1 MGMDLDCGLVDA
13 LTQSFQGPAAA
24 RPVGAPSADHPSP
37 ASTLNSA
44 AHRVSSDD
52 SAAQCS
58 IFSDGSATPCDVRRD
73 YELGAEIGAGHFGR
87 VFACDR
93 RADGR
98 KFACKQLATRLVRDV
113 LSVRREVAIMRRLA
127 HRHVLRIEA
136 VYEHRNNAWIVSELC
151 EGGDLLQ
158 FLVREGGS
166 LHEPAAHQIMK
177 QLLSAVTA
185 CHAVGV
191 VHRDLKPENVMLASK
206 TGPPD
211 IRVVD
216 FGLSCIYTKDGA
228 RQLHRLAGTPY
239 YMAPEIL
246 GKARA
251 GYGPA
256 CDLWSCGVVLYFLIA
271 GKPPFAPDDH
281 NCPSRTRKRKRKADL
296 EDLTQKV
303 MKGAVDLETGCWA
316 ECTSSLKAVLRGL
329 LNVDPA
335 KRLTAPAAL
344 AHPWLATDGEAAPAR
359 KAPVGARA
367 FTALERYARATF
379 FHKRVFHALAD
390 TLTLAELAALRKEFA
405 YLDVDGDGFVTVE
418 DLTKVLAALETE
430 GRHAS
435 GTALEV
441 EAVVE
446 ACDVARDHRISY
458 HEFCV
463 ASMHRGAYLREDR
476 VDRLFHE
483 YLDTNRHDAHLVTV
497 QSLKAHGFD
506 DASVADVFAAAKA
519 TPGKGISRSAFAKLL
534 RLGAIH
540 GASTRGESHKARS
553 LLGHS
558 LDLTGD
564 SPELGVHL
572 KAVFDHEPA
581 AKKTELEQRLDVL
594 NISATGVRVLAPR
607 TTQAKT
613 KCGKKHYYRPKP
625 VSLTNGHFA
634 LSVRQAQIASI
645 ERQIEAAIKGG
656 TDTTA
661 LEATYLARVEIARDE
676 HRAAAVDLRR
686 RGELHAAMDAFREAK
701 HLDFVYQHRKAL
713 VEAGGLGDAPPPPE
727 VIARRRLEAA
737 HARLDAISEP
747 LS

>member
-1 MGMDLDCGLVDA
+1 MACMGMDLDCGLVDA

-52 SAAQCS
+52 SAATCS

-303 MKGAVDLETGCWA
+303 MRGAVDLETGCWA
-316 ECTSSLKAVLRGL
+316 DCTSSLKAVLRGL

-335 KRLTAPAAL
+335 KRLSAPAAL

-418 DLTKVLAALETE
+418 DLTKVLAALESE

-483 YLDTNRHDAHLVTV
+483 YLDTNCHDAHLVTV

-607 TTQAKT
+607 TTQKKT
-613 KCGKKHYYRPKP
+613 SCGKKHYYRPKP
-625 VSLTNGHFA
+625 VSLRTVWKSNF
-634 LSVRQAQIASI
+634 
-645 ERQIEAAIKGG
+645 
-656 TDTTA
+656 TA
-661 LEATYLARVEIARDE
+661 R
-676 HRAAAVDLRR
+676 
-686 RGELHAAMDAFREAK
+686 
-701 HLDFVYQHRKAL
+701 
-713 VEAGGLGDAPPPPE
+713 
-727 VIARRRLEAA
+727 
-737 HARLDAISEP
+737 S
-747 LS
+747 S

>member
-13 LTQSFQGPAAA
+13 FTQSFQGPAAA

-303 MKGAVDLETGCWA
+303 LRGAVDLETGCWA
-316 ECTSSLKAVLRGL
+316 DCTSSLKAVLRGL

-335 KRLTAPAAL
+335 KRLSAPAAL

-581 AKKTELEQRLDVL
+581 AKKTELEQRLAVRKSTMAASTQRE
-594 NISATGVRVLAPR
+594 SAWRPR
-607 TTQAKT
+607 T
-613 KCGKKHYYRPKP
+613 
-625 VSLTNGHFA
+625 
-634 LSVRQAQIASI
+634 
-645 ERQIEAAIKGG
+645 
-656 TDTTA
+656 
-661 LEATYLARVEIARDE
+661 
-676 HRAAAVDLRR
+676 
-686 RGELHAAMDAFREAK
+686 
-701 HLDFVYQHRKAL
+701 
-713 VEAGGLGDAPPPPE
+713 
-727 VIARRRLEAA
+727 RRL
-737 HARLDAISEP
+737 RLTHP
-747 LS
+747 NV

>member
-1 MGMDLDCGLVDA
+1 MACMGMDLDCGLVDA

-303 MKGAVDLETGCWA
+303 MRGAVDLETGCWA

-379 FHKRVFHALAD
+379 FRRPASPGTKTCLPTPSAQTTRSTARAARAGSPRTVSWSPERPERRPGCCKVCDALVNAR
-390 TLTLAELAALRKEFA
+390 AN
-405 YLDVDGDGFVTVE
+405 
-418 DLTKVLAALETE
+418 
-430 GRHAS
+430 
-435 GTALEV
+435 
-441 EAVVE
+441 
-446 ACDVARDHRISY
+446 ARD
-458 HEFCV
+458 
-463 ASMHRGAYLREDR
+463 
-476 VDRLFHE
+476 
-483 YLDTNRHDAHLVTV
+483 
-497 QSLKAHGFD
+497 
-506 DASVADVFAAAKA
+506 DV
-519 TPGKGISRSAFAKLL
+519 IR
-534 RLGAIH
+534 
-540 GASTRGESHKARS
+540 
-553 LLGHS
+553 
-558 LDLTGD
+558 
-564 SPELGVHL
+564 
-572 KAVFDHEPA
+572 
-581 AKKTELEQRLDVL
+581 
-594 NISATGVRVLAPR
+594 
-607 TTQAKT
+607 
-613 KCGKKHYYRPKP
+613 
-625 VSLTNGHFA
+625 
-634 LSVRQAQIASI
+634 
-645 ERQIEAAIKGG
+645 
-656 TDTTA
+656 
-661 LEATYLARVEIARDE
+661 
-676 HRAAAVDLRR
+676 
-686 RGELHAAMDAFREAK
+686 
-701 HLDFVYQHRKAL
+701 
-713 VEAGGLGDAPPPPE
+713 
-727 VIARRRLEAA
+727 
-737 HARLDAISEP
+737 
-747 LS
+747 

>member
-1 MGMDLDCGLVDA
+1 M
-13 LTQSFQGPAAA
+13 PE
-24 RPVGAPSADHPSP
+24 GAS
-37 ASTLNSA
+37 
-44 AHRVSSDD
+44 
-52 SAAQCS
+52 
-58 IFSDGSATPCDVRRD
+58 G
-73 YELGAEIGAGHFGR
+73 
-87 VFACDR
+87 DR
-93 RADGR
+93 
-98 KFACKQLATRLVRDV
+98 Q
-113 LSVRREVAIMRRLA
+113 
-127 HRHVLRIEA
+127 
-136 VYEHRNNAWIVSELC
+136 
-151 EGGDLLQ
+151 
-158 FLVREGGS
+158 
-166 LHEPAAHQIMK
+166 
-177 QLLSAVTA
+177 
-185 CHAVGV
+185 
-191 VHRDLKPENVMLASK
+191 
-206 TGPPD
+206 
-211 IRVVD
+211 
-216 FGLSCIYTKDGA
+216 
-228 RQLHRLAGTPY
+228 
-239 YMAPEIL
+239 
-246 GKARA
+246 
-251 GYGPA
+251 
-256 CDLWSCGVVLYFLIA
+256 
-271 GKPPFAPDDH
+271 
-281 NCPSRTRKRKRKADL
+281 
-296 EDLTQKV
+296 
-303 MKGAVDLETGCWA
+303 
-316 ECTSSLKAVLRGL
+316 
-329 LNVDPA
+329 
-335 KRLTAPAAL
+335 
-344 AHPWLATDGEAAPAR
+344 
-359 KAPVGARA
+359 
-367 FTALERYARATF
+367 ALEA
-379 FHKRVFHALAD
+379 
-390 TLTLAELAALRKEFA
+390 
-405 YLDVDGDGFVTVE
+405 
-418 DLTKVLAALETE
+418 E

-607 TTQAKT
+607 TTQKKT
-613 KCGKKHYYRPKP
+613 SCGKKHYYRPKP
-625 VSLTNGHFA
+625 VSLTGGHFA

-645 ERQIEAAIKGG
+645 ERQIEAAIKSG

>member
-1 MGMDLDCGLVDA
+1 MACMGIDLDCGLVDA
-13 LTQSFQGPAAA
+13 LRESMQGPATA
-24 RPVGAPSADHPSP
+24 RPVGVPSADNPSP
-37 ASTLNSA
+37 ASTRDSG
-44 AHRVSSDD
+44 AHRVSSDTNE
-52 SAAQCS
+52 
-58 IFSDGSATPCDVRRD
+58 IFSDGGAAICDVRRV

-87 VFACDR
+87 VFACSR
-93 RADGR
+93 IMDGR
-98 KFACKQLATRLVRDV
+98 KFACKQLATRLVRDA
-113 LSVRREVAIMRRLA
+113 LAVRREVAIMRRLA
-127 HRHVLRIEA
+127 HRHVLKIEA
-136 VYEHRNNAWIVSELC
+136 VYEHRGCAWIVSELC

-158 FLVREGGS
+158 YLVREGGS
-166 LHEPAAHQIMK
+166 LHEPAAHSIMK
-177 QLLSAVTA
+177 QLLSAVEA

-206 TGPPD
+206 QGPPE

-239 YMAPEIL
+239 YMAPEVL
-246 GKARA
+246 NRSRA

-256 CDLWSCGVVLYFLIA
+256 CDLWACGVILYFLIA

-281 NCPSRTRKRKRKADL
+281 NCPSRMRKRKRKADL

-303 MKGAVDLETGCWA
+303 LRGVINLDALPGSALLQEVLGKLLAVDP
-316 ECTSSLKAVLRGL
+316 SQ
-329 LNVDPA
+329 
-335 KRLTAPAAL
+335 RLTAPGAL
-344 AHPWLATDGEAAPAR
+344 EHPWLTTGAHAPAH

-367 FTALERYARATF
+367 FSALERYARATF

-390 TLTLAELAALRKEFA
+390 TLTLAELASLRREFEH
-405 YLDVDGDGFVTVE
+405 LDVDGDGFVTVE
-418 DLTKVLAALETE
+418 DLAKVLAALETE
-430 GRHAS
+430 GRHAA

-476 VDRLFHE
+476 VDGLFHE
-483 YLDTNRHDAHLVTV
+483 YLDTNRHEAHLVTV

-506 DASVADVFAAAKA
+506 EASVADVFAAAKA

-540 GASTRGESHKARS
+540 GASSRGESQKARS

-564 SPELGVHL
+564 GPELGVHL
-572 KAVFDHEPA
+572 RAVFDEPVP
-581 AKKTELEQRLDVL
+581 KKTELEQRLDTL

-607 TTQAKT
+607 TTQKKT
-613 KCGKKHYYRPKP
+613 GRGGDHCYYRPKP
-625 VSLTNGHFA
+625 VSLTAGHFA

-645 ERQIEAAIKGG
+645 ERKIEDALKARA
-656 TDTTA
+656 DTTA
-661 LEATYLARVEIARDE
+661 LEATYLARVELARDE
-676 HRAAAVDLRR
+676 HRAAAVDLRK
-686 RGELHAAMDAFREAK
+686 RGELHAALDAFREAK
-701 HLDFVYQHRKAL
+701 HLDFVYEHRQAL
-713 VEAGGLGDAPPPPE
+713 VSRGGFGDAPPPPD
-727 VIARRRLEAA
+727 VVARRRLEAA